1 MTPSPK
7 PIPVRNPRTGELD
20 YVVQPPSDT
29 ELAAIC
35 EGVRAAQPGW
45 EARGVE
51 ARAGILR
58 RWADEMELR
67 RERLVAGEQ
76 ADTGRFRLSGD
87 MVDSTI
93 GNIRSWCDRAPGLIT
108 TEAREGMSTIW
119 TNVHYRSQV
128 RPFELLGVISPWNQP
143 IFLSTVDAI
152 PALLAG
158 CSVVVKCSEYAPR
171 FSEPLMEAVRAVP
184 ELAEVFVF
192 IQGAG
197 ETGQALI
204 EQSDAVCFTGSV
216 PTGRKVA
223 EACARKFIPCFLEL
237 GGKDPVIVTETA
249 DQERAVTAVL
259 RGSVFATGQVC
270 HSIERVY
277 VHRSRFD
284 SFVDRLV
291 QKAGELQLNYP
302 EEAQGQI
309 GPFIMERQASIADAQ
324 IDDAVAKGAR
334 ILTGGKSEIH
344 GGGVYMRPTVLVDVD
359 HGMAIMTEETFA
371 PVIPVMPYDDEEEAL
386 RLANDS
392 AFGLSGA
399 VIAGSM
405 EEAARIGERIDAGGI
420 SLQDTTLTTSIVRD
434 AEKSS
439 FKMSGLGESRMGP
452 SAIMRYFRRKVLMT
466 NTTEPVNMADL
477 TEVLPNSLTPTN

>member
-1 MTPSPK
+1 MSSSPL
-7 PIPVRNPRTGELD
+7 PIKVRNPRTGEFD
-20 YVVQPPSDT
+20 YEVHPPSES
-29 ELAAIC
+29 ELAALC
-35 EGVRAAQPGW
+35 QDRRAAQVGW

-51 ARAGILR
+51 ARAEIMR

-67 RERLVAGEQ
+67 RDRLVTAEQ
-76 ADTGRFRLSGD
+76 LDTGRFRIARD
-87 MVDSTI
+87 MVDATI
-93 GNIRSWCDRAPGLIT
+93 GNIRSWCDRAPGLIGAET
-108 TEAREGMSTIW
+108 RDGMSTIW
-119 TNVHYRSQV
+119 TNVHYRSQA
-128 RPFELLGVISPWNQP
+128 RPFQLLGVISPWNQP

-158 CSVVVKCSEYAPR
+158 CAVVVKCSEYAPR
-171 FSEPLMEAVRAVP
+171 FSEPLMDAVKAVP
-184 ELAEVFVF
+184 ELAGVFDF

-204 EQSDAVCFTGSV
+204 EQSDAICFTGSV

-237 GGKDPVIVTETA
+237 GGKDPVIVTESA
-249 DQERAVTAVL
+249 DEERAVSAVL

-277 VHRSRFD
+277 VHRSKYD
-284 SFVDRLV
+284 SFVERLV
-291 QKAGELQLNYP
+291 RSAQELKLSYP
-302 EEAQGQI
+302 TEARGHI
-309 GPFIMERQASIADAQ
+309 GPFIMERQAGIADEQ
-324 IDDAVAKGAR
+324 LDEAVQKGAQ
-334 ILTGGKSEIH
+334 ILTGGKSERH
-344 GGGVYMRPTVLVDVD
+344 GGGVYMRPTVLVNVD
-359 HGMAIMTEETFA
+359 HTMAIMREETFA
-371 PVIPVMPYDDEEEAL
+371 PVIPVMPYDDEEEAI

-392 AFGLSGA
+392 DFGLSGA
-399 VIAGSM
+399 VIAGSID
-405 EEAARIGERIDAGGI
+405 EARRIGERIDAGGI

-466 NTTEPVNMADL
+466 NTTDPVSMLSLN
-477 TEVLPNSLTPTN
+477 EELPAPTS